1 MQEQRKTPYLRPG
14 IISDLFWGALL
25 TIGTLEKSRRQE
37 TGNRIQESGARSQ
50 KDKAEN
56 RFCFVMPQPR

>member
-1 MQEQRKTPYLRPG
+1 MQERGKTPCLRPG

-25 TIGTLEKSRRQE
+25 TIGTLEKSRSQE
-37 TGNRIQESGARSQ
+37 TGARSQ

-56 RFCFVMPQPR
+56 RF

>member
-1 MQEQRKTPYLRPG
+1 MQEQRKTPCLRPG

-37 TGNRIQESGARSQ
+37 TEARSQ

-56 RFCFVMPQPR
+56 RFYFVILQPR